1 MRIASYGCTWEVWR
15 ALRKARVAL
24 GCASSNSYAL
34 SCSPNF
40 LRASITRYTHAKRE
54 QILNFHMASPK
65 FKKKKTELSILL
77 NFYFHEILGLNTFIL
92 QIFYSKGFSFGD
104 RGRLEFPSFCVT
116 RHLAG
121 GPESSHMG

>member
-1 MRIASYGCTWEVWR
+1 MRISSYGCTWEVWR
-15 ALRKARVAL
+15 ALKKLELLSAAPRATL
-24 GCASSNSYAL
+24 THL
-34 SCSPNF
+34 SCSTNF

-65 FKKKKTELSILL
+65 LKKNKLSILL
-77 NFYFHEILGLNTFIL
+77 NLYFHEILGLNTFIL
-92 QIFYSKGFSFGD
+92 QIVYSKGFSFGD